1 MLTRSAQ
8 GGLSYWDNCG
18 GEETRLPK
26 QEQAKMHRQVV
37 LDKVGVVDRYI
48 KGKESRDKWCD
59 NLLTKVN
66 QRDQMLRARI
76 SANWKCG
83 ICY

>member
-1 MLTRSAQ
+1 MLRQSAQ
-8 GGLSYWDNCG
+8 GGLSYWDCCS
-18 GEETRLPK
+18 GEEILLPK

-59 NLLTKVN
+59 SVLTKVN

-83 ICY
+83 IRY